1 MNFRFNW
8 DALGVATSVA
18 CAVHCA
24 VLPLILTSIPVF
36 GVNIIDNHNFEYFM
50 IAVAAS
56 IGAYSLWHGYRKH
69 HHSLLPVTIF
79 LSGIVLLLA
88 KQLRHDQQYWLLPCA
103 VLLIVTAH
111 WLNFKACRV
120 HDHAHKEDCNH

>member
-18 CAVHCA
+18 CAIHCA
-24 VLPLILTSIPVF
+24 VLPLILTSVPVF
-36 GVNIIDNHNFEYFM
+36 GVNIIDNHNFEYLM
-50 IAVAAS
+50 IALAAG

-79 LSGIVLLLA
+79 MLGITLLLA
-88 KQLRHDQQYWLLPCA
+88 KQLRHDQQYWLLPGA
-103 VLLIVTAH
+103 VLMIVTAH
-111 WLNFKACRV
+111 WLNFKACRI